1 MAFHWRIVH
10 SSLGLFVFTTLA
22 CFPLSATKQSCFR
35 KQDNFSSIPETWYNS
50 NPHPTSGAILVL
62 YHMVHTFL
70 DMVQP
75 NPFPTDLV
83 KTFVN
88 NKAEIEK
95 NYEKI
100 LWYEV
105 GFIVCAAIGLLF
117 FILMPLVGLCF
128 CCCRCCG
135 NCGGEMYQEQTES
148 TNCKRKTLAAILF
161 LVTTVML
168 AGSVCM
174 FVSNEKVTG
183 SLQDS
188 GTLLRI
194 TSENLKTYF
203 RAIQTEVTA
212 ITVASTVPINSVTGN
227 LDNIGSSL
235 GVAIRQKLG
244 ETVDPA
250 LNSAFQLAQDID
262 EINNRLLLINS
273 TAARLLHQQEVL
285 EQNLTAIR
293 QNINNI
299 FNNCSSECVN
309 DQDLVKDLHLLSNFN
324 KVPNMDTEI
333 EAMNLI
339 ANTNLYSTVQM
350 GYKAFN
356 DIPALLV
363 NQSASTVSE
372 MKKSIKDVQ
381 VQITNVTKDF
391 PILSSINSVIDMI
404 DNITAPIYIHLPQVQ
419 QGDKYRWIVGI
430 VLSCIILLVVLCN
443 YLGLLLGTM
452 CLKPNVDPTERSSL
466 SNNGGRLF
474 MVGVGFS
481 FAFSWIL
488 ILLVFIMFI
497 VGGNV
502 YSLVCKPW
510 YNGELFQVIE
520 SSGLTDNLNLA
531 QSLGLQNTNLTI
543 SSVYNHCQKNMSVW
557 KVLNLAQTFNLDEH
571 LNLNK
576 YTGDISSEFDKLDVN
591 LSGIVLLDKKGKKT
605 VKDFLNT
612 GVSDLNFTSISK
624 QLSMP
629 LFKKNLH
636 VTAEKLQINSKT
648 APEPFKTDLNNE
660 AASLK
665 ELDSWI
671 QSNMMPNIEILKGN
685 IRNLQANSSH
695 IQVNVNATLSKVDSA
710 QTLLHTKALGI
721 IKSESKIFLDCQLDS
736 LIAYVNWTKT
746 MITENLARCRPV
758 ADAFD
763 SVETITCSYLLD
775 SLNAF
780 WFSLG
785 WSTIFLIPSII
796 FAVKLA
802 KFYRRMKT
810 SDLYDNG
817 DSQFEMNPLQQ

>member
-22 CFPLSATKQSCFR
+22 CFPLSATKQSCIR
-35 KQDNFSSIPETWYNS
+35 KQDNFSSIPETRYGS

-75 NPFPTDLV
+75 NPFPTDLI

-88 NKAEIEK
+88 NNKEIEK
-95 NYEKI
+95 NYQKI
-100 LWYEV
+100 LRYEV
-105 GFIVCAAIGLLF
+105 GFIVCAGIGLLF
-117 FILMPLVGLCF
+117 FILMPLVGIFF

-135 NCGGEMYQEQTES
+135 NCGGAMYQEQTES
-148 TNCKRKTLAAILF
+148 INCKRKTLAAILF

-174 FVSNEKVTG
+174 FVSNEKTTE
-183 SLQDS
+183 SLQDN

-194 TSENLKTYF
+194 PSENLKIYL
-203 RAIQTEVTA
+203 RAILTEVTA
-212 ITVASTVPINSVTGN
+212 ITNSSTVPINSVTGN
-227 LDNIGSSL
+227 LDNIGSNL
-235 GVAIRQKLG
+235 GVAIREKLG
-244 ETVDPA
+244 ETIYPA
-250 LNSAFQLAQDID
+250 LNSAFQLAQGID
-262 EINNRLLLINS
+262 ETNKRLLLINS
-273 TAARLLHQQEVL
+273 TAANLLHQQEVL

-299 FNNCSSECVN
+299 FNNCSSQCVN
-309 DQDLVKDLHLLSNFN
+309 AQDLLKDLHLLTNFN
-324 KVPNMDTEI
+324 MVPNMDTEI
-333 EAMNLI
+333 EALNRI
-339 ANTNLYSTVQM
+339 ANTNLSSIVQM
-350 GYKAFN
+350 GDKAFN

-363 NQSASTVSE
+363 NQSAGTVSE
-372 MKKSIKDVQ
+372 MKKSITDVKA
-381 VQITNVTKDF
+381 QITNVTKDF
-391 PILSSINSVIDMI
+391 PILTSINSVINMI
-404 DNITAPIYIHLPQVQ
+404 DDITAKIDIYLPLVQ

-443 YLGLLLGTM
+443 YLGLLLGAM
-452 CLKPNVDPTERSSL
+452 CLKPDVDPTERSSL
-466 SNNGGRLF
+466 SNCGGSLF
-474 MVGVGFS
+474 MVGVCFS
-481 FAFSWIL
+481 FIFSWLL

-510 YNGELFQVIE
+510 VNDELFQVIE
-520 SSGLTDNLNLA
+520 TSGLTANVDLA
-531 QSLGLQNTNLTI
+531 QSLGLQNTSLNI
-543 SSVYNHCQKNMSVW
+543 NSIYNHCQKNMSVW
-557 KVLNLAQTFNLDEH
+557 KVLHLSQTFNLDEH

-591 LSGIVLLDKKGKKT
+591 FSGIVLLDKQGKQT

-612 GVSDLNFTSISK
+612 GVNDLNFTSISE
-624 QLSMP
+624 QLRMP
-629 LFKKNLH
+629 LFKKDLY
-636 VTAEKLQINSKT
+636 VIAEKLQNNSKT

-665 ELDSWI
+665 ELDGWI
-671 QSNMMPNIEILKGN
+671 QSNMMPNIEILKEN
-685 IRNLQANSSH
+685 IKNLQANSSQ
-695 IQVNVNATLSKVDSA
+695 IQVNGNATLSKVDSA
-710 QTLLHTKALGI
+710 QTFLHTKALGI
-721 IKSESKIFLDCQLDS
+721 IKNESKIFLDCQFDY

-763 SVETITCSYLLD
+763 SVETIACSYFLD

-785 WSTIFLIPSII
+785 WSTIFFIPSII

>member
-95 NYEKI
+95 NYEK
-100 LWYEV
+100 V
-105 GFIVCAAIGLLF
+105 RRV
-117 FILMPLVGLCF
+117 
-128 CCCRCCG
+128 R
-135 NCGGEMYQEQTES
+135 Q
-148 TNCKRKTLAAILF
+148 
-161 LVTTVML
+161 

-339 ANTNLYSTVQM
+339 ANMNLYSTVQM
-350 GYKAFN
+350 
-356 DIPALLV
+356 V
-363 NQSASTVSE
+363 
-372 MKKSIKDVQ
+372 
-381 VQITNVTKDF
+381 
-391 PILSSINSVIDMI
+391 
-404 DNITAPIYIHLPQVQ
+404 
-419 QGDKYRWIVGI
+419 R
-430 VLSCIILLVVLCN
+430 
-443 YLGLLLGTM
+443 
-452 CLKPNVDPTERSSL
+452 
-466 SNNGGRLF
+466 
-474 MVGVGFS
+474 
-481 FAFSWIL
+481 
-488 ILLVFIMFI
+488 
-497 VGGNV
+497 
-502 YSLVCKPW
+502 
-510 YNGELFQVIE
+510 
-520 SSGLTDNLNLA
+520 
-531 QSLGLQNTNLTI
+531 
-543 SSVYNHCQKNMSVW
+543 
-557 KVLNLAQTFNLDEH
+557 
-571 LNLNK
+571 
-576 YTGDISSEFDKLDVN
+576 
-591 LSGIVLLDKKGKKT
+591 
-605 VKDFLNT
+605 
-612 GVSDLNFTSISK
+612 
-624 QLSMP
+624 
-629 LFKKNLH
+629 
-636 VTAEKLQINSKT
+636 
-648 APEPFKTDLNNE
+648 
-660 AASLK
+660 
-665 ELDSWI
+665 
-671 QSNMMPNIEILKGN
+671 
-685 IRNLQANSSH
+685 
-695 IQVNVNATLSKVDSA
+695 
-710 QTLLHTKALGI
+710 
-721 IKSESKIFLDCQLDS
+721 
-736 LIAYVNWTKT
+736 
-746 MITENLARCRPV
+746 
-758 ADAFD
+758 
-763 SVETITCSYLLD
+763 
-775 SLNAF
+775 
-780 WFSLG
+780 
-785 WSTIFLIPSII
+785 
-796 FAVKLA
+796 
-802 KFYRRMKT
+802 
-810 SDLYDNG
+810 
-817 DSQFEMNPLQQ
+817 